1 MVLGSHGSWTLNI
14 EWWLELHGGPR
25 QEVSTVISF
34 LSVAVI
40 AMVRLVVY
48 KWLAIGVVR
57 ELHYHTATHISVIR
71 HKH

>member
-1 MVLGSHGSWTLNI
+1 MALGSHGSRTLNI

-57 ELHYHTATHISVIR
+57 ELHTATHIYISVIR